1 MASLAWAFSFGLGA
15 PLASLWLHDHGLGY
29 RTVGLNTG
37 IYYLGIALT
46 AGLVPRLMRRWG
58 AGCVAT
64 GCLVSGVT
72 VALFPYAGSL
82 VGYHVLRLVNG
93 VAAAMTLIP
102 LETAVNRDSP
112 PKYRSRNF
120 GYYALAIAIG
130 WALGNWVGLELYPT
144 APRLAFL
151 LGGAAALVA
160 CALIRGRLP
169 QATIEETYD
178 RRAPLHFRR
187 NILNFGTAWAQGFL
201 EGGMVGFLA
210 LYLLSLG
217 MSEDRVSW
225 LTSSIMIGVI
235 LFQVPVAW
243 FADRLGRT
251 QVLLGCY
258 AVVIAG
264 LCFLP
269 FCGDSAWLAL
279 WLFLVGACSGAF
291 YPLGLAVLGERIAP
305 SGLARA
311 NAWFLGVNCLGSWM
325 GPDIMGFVMEEWG
338 KRALFVTGLT
348 AILAVLLCWLGMRWY
363 HLRHDLHAHAVADLG
378 SGSEQRLAA

>member
-1 MASLAWAFSFGLGA
+1 
-15 PLASLWLHDHGLGY
+15 
-29 RTVGLNTG
+29 
-37 IYYLGIALT
+37 
-46 AGLVPRLMRRWG
+46 
-58 AGCVAT
+58 
-64 GCLVSGVT
+64 
-72 VALFPYAGSL
+72 
-82 VGYHVLRLVNG
+82 
-93 VAAAMTLIP
+93 
-102 LETAVNRDSP
+102 
-112 PKYRSRNF
+112 
-120 GYYALAIAIG
+120 
-130 WALGNWVGLELYPT
+130 
-144 APRLAFL
+144 
-151 LGGAAALVA
+151 
-160 CALIRGRLP
+160 
-169 QATIEETYD
+169 
-178 RRAPLHFRR
+178 
-187 NILNFGTAWAQGFL
+187 
-201 EGGMVGFLA
+201 
-210 LYLLSLG
+210 
-217 MSEDRVSW
+217 VSW

-258 AVVIAG
+258 GMVIAG

-325 GPDIMGFVMEEWG
+325 GPDIMGFVMEQWG

-348 AILAVLLCWLGMRWY
+348 AVVAVLVCWLGVRWY
-363 HLRHDLHAHAVADLG
+363 HLRHDLHAHAIADPV